1 LTLLGNVVGLS
12 ENSKYDYGN
21 MLIIRH
27 GESVLEEAKKRMGTA
42 TAKNFKPCLMKSH
55 SKCF

>member
-42 TAKNFKPCLMKSH
+42 TAKKLQAMFDEKSQ
-55 SKCF
+55 